1 MAFVAMLSGAAVSS
15 VRAQTTYY
23 WDANGNS
30 SGTGGTGTWGSSNV
44 WRANSSGGTLGSW
57 ANNNNAVFGGTTGT
71 VSWAS
76 NINVRR
82 ITFGV
87 SGYTLQRT
95 SNTLTLVTDGII
107 DTGNFNA
114 TISGPMAGTVGMTKI
129 GTGTLTLSGANT
141 YTGTTNIGT
150 AGGTS
155 GGTLL
160 YGANNVINT
169 GAVSVYA
176 GTLDIN
182 SRTDTIGALNLGGGA
197 AGTTANVIGTTGTL
211 TLGGNVTFN
220 ATNNANGAT
229 ISANLGLGG
238 SNRTFTI
245 NNSTAANDD
254 LTVSGTISGTGG
266 LIKSGNGV
274 LKLSGTNTYT
284 GTTTLSAGTLAI
296 ASNSALGGG
305 TLSLNGGTLTAS
317 GGARS
322 IANSLTL
329 TANSTIAG
337 SDNLTLASTLINSGG
352 NRTLTINNSGA
363 TTLGNIN
370 LSNNNTGRT
379 LTIAG
384 TGNSTISGIIT
395 NGGTG
400 AGNLTKSGSGTLTLT
415 GANTYTG
422 TTTISA
428 GTLQIGAGGTT
439 GSIAG
444 TSIVNNAAL
453 AFDRSNDL
461 IYVGVISGTGS
472 VTKAGN
478 GTLMLT
484 GANTYTGATTISG
497 GTLQI
502 GSGGTTGSIASTS
515 IVNNAALLFNRSNA
529 LTYSGVISG
538 SGSVIKAGSG
548 TLTLSGSNTY
558 TGNTTIQAGILQ
570 TTGSNRIADG
580 SNLHIGGSG
589 TFQFDWGGNSET
601 VGALSGS
608 GTLSLRGSTFTT
620 STSAD
625 TFFSGT
631 ITDNYGVFRKAGTGN
646 LTLTG
651 NNTYTGITYIDG
663 GTLIA
668 ASSNA
673 LGGSTSGNVIA
684 NNATLALQ
692 GGITLTE
699 GSFSVQGTGD
709 GGVGAIYNISD
720 NNTLAATLNLAAP
733 TTLGSAAGTL
743 SLGGLSLGSNV
754 TFAGNGNFASNGA
767 ITGSGTL
774 IKTGAGTLTLSGGT
788 DNNSY
793 GATNVNEGTVILAK
807 SDGISA
813 LGQGAITIGDG
824 SGGASSAIVQLAAN
838 NQIVDYAPSIT
849 FNSDGRLDLNGYSE
863 TLNVISGSGG
873 QITLGGG
880 SLALGVSSG
889 SSTFGGTITGAGTF
903 TKLGAGVVTLSG
915 ANTYTAA
922 TMIDAGILRAGA
934 ANAFSASSAVSL
946 ANVSG
951 AILDLN
957 GFNQSI
963 GSLSGG
969 GSTGGN
975 VTLGSA
981 SLTVGADNSSTTFG
995 GGVSGSGNLIKVGSG
1010 NLTLTGSSTYTGTT
1024 TISGG
1029 TLQIGAGGTTGSIA
1043 STSIINNASVAFNR
1057 SDDTSFSGT
1066 ISGSGTLTKLGAGTL
1081 TLTNANTYTG
1091 VTTINNG
1098 TLQLN
1103 GASVLSNPDII
1114 VNATTPGTTAT
1125 FALASS
1131 ATQTI
1136 NSLTFGGTG
1145 ATSTSTNNVSL
1156 DSGSTLTLGGNVTY
1170 LATNNPLGSTIS
1182 GAGTLS
1188 LGSGQRTFNIGNSS
1202 NATTDLAIS
1211 SNITG
1216 TGSLLKTGA
1225 GTLSLSGSNNT
1236 FSGGVIVD
1244 QGTLLA
1250 VGTTSEGGFKAL
1262 GDYNSVVVPT
1272 TVVTVNNGAT
1282 LAVQNTSF
1290 APPATQTTQ
1299 LLNISLSGTGADGGG
1314 ALQNLGGLNT
1324 WLGNISLAGNTT
1336 IQNHQ
1341 GGNNNTL
1348 FLGPYVAISPTAVE
1362 LNNNALTFI
1371 GAGDVYISSALGKS
1385 TGDTGS
1391 LNVNL
1396 TNGGYGTGVNS
1407 ITLAGPQ
1414 NFYTGATTVNNG
1426 WLRMLVDAG
1435 NHPNAGILGSLTI
1448 GDGIGGANTA
1458 VVSNY
1463 YIEQIADNAAV
1474 TIKSDGLLD
1483 LASGSVNE
1491 TLSNITLQG
1500 GRIAT
1505 GTGNLYMTGTIAAQT
1520 ASTSTIDGNIGM
1532 LNSGGGPARIFSVDS
1547 GSTLLVNAKLFGG
1560 DYNKT
1565 GDGRM
1570 IVTSDSLSS
1579 GYNGLTT
1586 VQGGTLTLRH
1596 SGALGQHTVGAA
1608 SSGTVVQNGATLQLD
1623 GTSSNL
1629 GIQYEALTL
1638 AGSGY
1643 NNQGALN
1650 SLAGTNTWTNATI
1663 TLSDSATIN
1672 TDNGTLS
1679 IGGRI
1684 GSTAGV
1690 GQTQTLTVT
1699 GSGNTNITGSIKD
1712 NIGPSPTYT
1721 DLHTGTLALNKTGS
1735 GTLTLS
1741 GLNTFTG
1748 AININQGTLAVTANN
1763 SLGAQTNA
1771 VTVQSGATFAL
1782 SGGNNYTNTIGRLEG
1797 TGVVS
1802 IASATVLKV
1811 NNTTAN
1817 TFDGRLSGQGLF
1829 DKVGAGTFTFS
1840 STANTDAFN
1849 FDGTVRLSNGTLEFA
1864 GGSGVLNTSTD
1875 ALFINTLELTGGT
1888 LLLSEAFINVG
1899 TLNITGDTIL
1909 DFGATGHS
1917 ILNATNIYIA
1927 AGKTLLIRNWTS
1939 EVDFLFA
1946 NGDFRQNNGSG
1957 TIALFNQIGTQPE
1970 NQVHFEGDP
1979 QSPDGSHTTWINYG
1993 YDGFTNW
2000 EIRPIPEPSTYGV
2013 ILTASSLAFLLY
2025 RRSRKAKSKS

>member
-1 MAFVAMLSGAAVSS
+1 MLKALCCVLGAFVLSNLSS
-15 VRAQTTYY
+15 SLFAQTTLYF
-23 WDANGNS
+23 DAASGNG
-30 SGTGGTGTWGSSNV
+30 
-44 WRANSSGGTLGSW
+44 LGS
-57 ANNNNAVFGGTTGT
+57 GSGT
-71 VSWAS
+71 VSWNSSTWNTQS
-76 NINVRR
+76 N
-82 ITFGV
+82 
-87 SGYTLQRT
+87 
-95 SNTLTLVTDGII
+95 
-107 DTGNFNA
+107 GNGGRANWTNGRLARFNA
-114 TISGPMAGTVGMTKI
+114 GSGAYTVNVTAATTFAGATVDNGQVTITASGAGTLALSANSAFNIAAGKGLNIATALGGNYSLTKSGNGI
-129 GTGTLTLSGANT
+129 LTLSSSNT
-141 YTGTTNIGT
+141 YTGGTTLT
-150 AGGTS
+150 
-155 GGTLL
+155 
-160 YGANNVINT
+160 
-169 GAVSVYA
+169 A
-176 GTLDIN
+176 GTLG
-182 SRTDTIGALNLGGGA
+182 IGHNNALGS
-197 AGTTANVIGTTGTL
+197 GTL
-211 TLGGNVTFN
+211 T
-220 ATNNANGAT
+220 
-229 ISANLGLGG
+229 
-238 SNRTFTI
+238 
-245 NNSTAANDD
+245 
-254 LTVSGTISGTGG
+254 
-266 LIKSGNGV
+266 
-274 LKLSGTNTYT
+274 
-284 GTTTLSAGTLAI
+284 
-296 ASNSALGGG
+296 
-305 TLSLNGGTLTAS
+305 LNGGTLSAS

-322 IANSLTL
+322 IANNLTL
-329 TANSTIAG
+329 SANSTIAG
-337 SDNLTLASTLINSGG
+337 SDNLTVTGTFTNTA
-352 NRTLTINNSGA
+352 NRTLTINNSGL
-363 TTLGNIN
+363 TTLGNIS
-370 LSNNNTGRT
+370 LSNSNTART

-384 TGNSTISGIIT
+384 TGNTTVSGVIA

-400 AGNLTKSGSGTLTLT
+400 AGNLTKSGNGTLTLT
-415 GANTYTG
+415 GTNTYTG
-422 TTTISA
+422 TTTISG

-461 IYVGVISGTGS
+461 TYAGVVSGTGS

-478 GTLMLT
+478 GTLTLT
-484 GANTYTGATTISG
+484 GANTYTGTTTISG

-502 GSGGTTGSIASTS
+502 GSGGTTGSVASTS
-515 IVNNAALLFNRSNA
+515 IVNNAALVFNRSNA
-529 LTYSGVISG
+529 VTYSGVISG
-538 SGSVIKAGSG
+538 TGSVIKAGSG

-558 TGNTTIQAGILQ
+558 TGDTAIQAGILQ

-580 SNLHIGGSG
+580 SNLNIGAAG

-631 ITDNYGVFRKAGTGN
+631 ITDSYGVFRKAGTGN

-692 GGITLTE
+692 GDITLTE

-709 GGVGAIYNISD
+709 GGVGAIYNISG
-720 NNTLAATLNLAAP
+720 NNTLAATLNLAGA
-733 TTLGSAAGTL
+733 TTVGSATGTL
-743 SLGGLSLGSNV
+743 TLGGLSLGSNV
-754 TFAGNGNFASNGA
+754 TFAGNGNFASNGV
-767 ITGSGTL
+767 INGSGTL
-774 IKTGAGTLTLSGGT
+774 IKTGAGTLTLSGGAANT
-788 DNNSY
+788 Y

-813 LGQGAITIGDG
+813 LGHGAITIGDG
-824 SGGASSAIVQLAAN
+824 SGGAGSAIVQLAGN
-838 NQIVDYAPSIT
+838 NQIVDHAPSIT

-873 QITLGGG
+873 QIALGGG

-903 TKLGAGVVTLSG
+903 TKLGSGVVTLSG

-922 TMIDAGILRAGA
+922 TVIEAGILRAGA
-934 ANAFSASSAVSL
+934 ANAFSSGSAVSL
-946 ANVSG
+946 ANVSS

-981 SLTVGADNSSTTFG
+981 SLTVGADNSNTAFG
-995 GGVSGSGNLIKVGSG
+995 GVISGSGNLIKVGSG

-1024 TISGG
+1024 TISAG

-1043 STSIINNASVAFNR
+1043 STSIVNNANLAFDR
-1057 SDDTSFSGT
+1057 SDATSFSGT
-1066 ISGSGTLTKLGAGTL
+1066 ISGSGALTKLGSGTL

-1091 VTTINNG
+1091 ATTINNG

-1103 GASVLSNPDII
+1103 GTNVLSNPDIV
-1114 VNATTPGTTAT
+1114 VNATTPATTAT
-1125 FALASS
+1125 FSLAPS
-1131 ATQTI
+1131 ASQTI

-1145 ATSTSTNNVSL
+1145 ATPTSTNNVSL
-1156 DSGSTLTLGGNVTY
+1156 GSGSTLTLGGNVTY

-1182 GAGTLS
+1182 GDGTLS

-1202 NATTDLAIS
+1202 NASTDLAIS

-1225 GTLSLSGSNNT
+1225 GTLALSGSNNT

-1262 GDYNSVVVPT
+1262 GNYSSVVVPT

-1290 APPATQTTQ
+1290 APPATQTKQ

-1348 FLGPYVAISPTAVE
+1348 FLGPYVQISPTAVE

-1391 LNVNL
+1391 LNINL
-1396 TNGGYGTGVNS
+1396 TNGGHGTGVNS

-1414 NFYTGATTVNNG
+1414 NFYTGATNVNNG

-1448 GDGIGGANTA
+1448 GDGIGAANTA

-1463 YIEQIADNAAV
+1463 YIEQIANNAAV

-1483 LASGSVNE
+1483 LATGSVNE

-1520 ASTSTIDGNIGM
+1520 AGTSTIDGNIGM
-1532 LNSGGGPARIFSVDS
+1532 QNSGGGPTRIFSVDS

-1650 SLAGTNTWTNATI
+1650 SLAGSNTWNNATI

-1672 TDNGTLS
+1672 TTAGTFS

-1684 GSTAGV
+1684 GSTAGS

-1712 NIGPSPTYT
+1712 NIGPQPTYA

-1748 AININQGTLAVTANN
+1748 AINVNQGTLAVTANN
-1763 SLGAQTNA
+1763 SLGAHTNA

-1797 TGVVS
+1797 TGLVS

-1946 NGDFRQNNGSG
+1946 NADFRQNNGSG
-1957 TIALFNQIGTQPE
+1957 TLALFNQIGTHPE

-1979 QSPDGSHTTWINYG
+1979 QSPDGSHTTWINYD

-2000 EIRPIPEPSTYGV
+2000 EIRPIPEPSTYGA
-2013 ILTASSLAFLLY
+2013 ILTGASLAFLLY